1 MTKKMI
7 VENFATAEEFF
18 VHWPAVAR
26 LADRGEQIAEAAV
39 RAEWLNLEQC
49 RADGLHDAKTLSPK
63 HRVESCGSIL
73 HGGERK

>member
-1 MTKKMI
+1 MTKEAI
-7 VENFATAEEFF
+7 VGNFATAGEFF
-18 VHWPAVAR
+18 VQWPALAR

-49 RADGLHDAKTLSPK
+49 RADGLPDAKTLSPK